1 MNNRIQSRRR
11 IWTVNEQ
18 GVRRRSDFV
27 AVEEPLEIQL
37 RAGNERRTIA
47 ITMRTPGNDYELA
60 AGFLHSEGII
70 ENKSDVPRMIY
81 CVDGEAGRQEYNE
94 LAVYLRGET
103 MPDLPQLDRHFFTN
117 SACGVCGSLMLD
129 DLDKRKLPPL
139 PTGMFATPALLS
151 QMPEALLNRQRLF
164 AKTGGL
170 HAAGLFDAKGT
181 LIEVRE
187 DVGRHNA
194 LDKLIG
200 WGLLQQ
206 RLPFDDKIVMVSGRA
221 SYELLH
227 KCRVAGASILC
238 AVSAPS
244 SLAIDLADR
253 FGITL
258 VAFLRGS
265 TFNIYTH
272 PDRIQRLEK
281 RPLNS
286 GAIHTE

>member
-1 MNNRIQSRRR
+1 MSNRLQAKRQ

-18 GVRRRSDFV
+18 GIRRRSDVV

-37 RAGNERRTIA
+37 RAGSEQSTIA

-60 AGFLHSEGII
+60 AGFLYGEGVIGEKAEI
-70 ENKSDVPRMIY
+70 TRMIY
-81 CVDGEAGRQEYNE
+81 CVDGKSERQEYNK
-94 LAVYLRGET
+94 LAIYLRCET
-103 MPDLPQLDRHFFTN
+103 LPDLPQLDRHFFTN
-117 SACGVCGSLMLD
+117 SACGVCGRTMLD
-129 DLDKRKLPPL
+129 DLDERNLPPL
-139 PTGMFATPALLS
+139 STKISVLPAVLS
-151 QMPEALLNRQRLF
+151 QMPGTLLKEQRLF

-170 HAAGLFDAKGT
+170 HAAGLFDADGELVT
-181 LIEVRE
+181 LRE

-200 WGLLQQ
+200 WGLLQR
-206 RLPFDDKIVMVSGRA
+206 RLPFEDKIVVVSGRA
-221 SYELLH
+221 SYELLQ

-244 SLAIDLADR
+244 SLAVDLADR

-272 PDRIQRLEK
+272 PQRIVSR
-281 RPLNS
+281 
-286 GAIHTE
+286 